1 MAMLLNN
8 DILVLEAL
16 KYLSGPSGA
25 PVGEHQVLGLVNFKA
40 AVTLSA
46 GDIRQSLASLHKLG
60 MIDVFV
66 PLTQACCGDACV
78 LPLTFFFALQR
89 LAQPPPPTPKS
100 IVKGFR
106 FESDTRPE
114 VRNVKFEN
122 SKCHQDTFS

>member
-66 PLTQACCGDACV
+66 PLTQACCGDACGGCCGGGCCNGGCCGCG
-78 LPLTFFFALQR
+78 R
-89 LAQPPPPTPKS
+89 YYR
-100 IVKGFR
+100 VKIG
-106 FESDTRPE
+106 SL
-114 VRNVKFEN
+114 V
-122 SKCHQDTFS
+122 